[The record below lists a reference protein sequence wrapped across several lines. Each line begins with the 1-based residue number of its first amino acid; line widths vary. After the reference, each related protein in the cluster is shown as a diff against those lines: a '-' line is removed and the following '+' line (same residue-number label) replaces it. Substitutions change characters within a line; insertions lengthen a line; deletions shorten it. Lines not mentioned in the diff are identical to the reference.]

1 MTEESS
7 HGVTTKGSRRTSGQ
21 PADSASE
28 MLNRY
33 GIFVFA
39 LLLILVGGLTTPV
52 FFTAKNL
59 QNIFTEAA
67 PLGIVVIG
75 QCLVI
80 LVRGLDL
87 SVASVMAT
95 AAVIATEF
103 NATSDAMIPV
113 IFAACVAFS
122 AVVGLVNGLLVTKRQ
137 VSPFLVTLAMMIV
150 LQGLRFVI
158 TKGAPSG
165 SLPGGF
171 RFLGTGDILGIPTGI
186 VALLVLVACF
196 GYLLHRSAFG
206 RRIYL
211 VGSNPEAANLVGIAS
226 DRVTI
231 ACYVLCSV
239 CACLG
244 GLFLVGYVGSIDN
257 FVGRG
262 YELLSI
268 VAAVMGGVALT
279 GGRGSIFGGLAG
291 ALILTVIFNLVL
303 LNGFPTEFQYII
315 QGVIIVAATAFY
327 MLRRGR

>member
-1 MTEESS
+1 MTDIIKKTAASPA
-7 HGVTTKGSRRTSGQ
+7 GVSFG
-21 PADSASE
+21 E
-28 MLNRY
+28 HLNRY

-39 LLLILVGGLTTPV
+39 VLLIVVGALTTPV
-52 FFTAKNL
+52 FMTSKNL

-103 NATSDAMIPV
+103 NATSDGMIPV
-113 IFAACVAFS
+113 IFLACIACSAF
-122 AVVGLVNGLLVTKRQ
+122 VGLVNGLLVTKRQ
-137 VSPFLVTLAMMIV
+137 VSPFLATLATMIV
-150 LQGLRFVI
+150 LQGVRFVI

-165 SLPGGF
+165 SLPDGF

-186 VALLVLVACF
+186 VALLILAGLF
-196 GYLLHRSAFG
+196 GYLLHGSAFG
-206 RRIYL
+206 RRVYL
-211 VGSNPEAANLVGIAS
+211 VGNNPNASDLVGINS

-239 CACLG
+239 CACIG

-279 GGRGSIFGGLAG
+279 GGRGSILGGLAG

-315 QGVIIVAATAFY
+315 QGAIIIAATAFY
-327 MLRRGR
+327 MLRSGRSG

>member
-1 MTEESS
+1 MSEEVRREPTGMTAS
-7 HGVTTKGSRRTSGQ
+7 GVSY
-21 PADSASE
+21 ADH
-28 MLNRY
+28 LNRY

-39 LLLILVGGLTTPV
+39 VLLIVVGGLTSPV
-52 FFTAKNL
+52 FLTSKNL

-103 NATSDAMIPV
+103 NAVSNAMIPV
-113 IFAACVAFS
+113 IFLVCIAFS
-122 AVVGLVNGLLVTKRQ
+122 ALVGLVNGLLVTKRQ
-137 VSPFLVTLAMMIV
+137 VSPFLATLATMIV
-150 LQGLRFVI
+150 LQGIRFST

-165 SLPGGF
+165 SLPEGF
-171 RFLGTGDILGIPTGI
+171 RFLGTGQILGIPTGI
-186 VALLVLVACF
+186 VALLILAAFFC
-196 GYLLHRSAFG
+196 YLLHKTGFG
-206 RRIYL
+206 RRVYL
-211 VGSNPEAANLVGIAS
+211 VGNNPAASNLVGISS

-231 ACYVLCSV
+231 SCYVLSSV
-239 CACLG
+239 CACIG

-257 FVGRG
+257 FVGQG

-279 GGRGSIFGGLAG
+279 GGRGSILGGLAG

-303 LNGFPTEFQYII
+303 LNGLPSEFQYII
-315 QGVIIVAATAFY
+315 QGVIIIAATAFY
-327 MLRRGR
+327 MLRRTN